1 MKAPFLFTID
11 AASDISFST
20 PKMKRSLY
28 LYAILQGYLI
38 ATAFNSYFDAV
49 ICILSIIL
57 LPSPLPYLIK
67 RYLQLRKNN
76 NLNIL
81 TISKLLQYK
90 SKLSDDLYLGNGF
103 EWLPRHTRLL
113 HEQLQ
118 SGLKSYSSKRHGSFA
133 LQNMDFKNEKRLYIP
148 VSDLTLHTII
158 FGTTGSGKTRL
169 FDLLT
174 VQAVLRG
181 DTVIVIDPKSD
192 SDLLYRITACARKN
206 RRERSLHVIN
216 LANIKESSKIN
227 PLGTYNRPS
236 EIASRITSLMPDSGS
251 AQSFK
256 AHAHSA
262 ITAAV
267 AALTLENKKVNLK
280 NLLQSVSHQERF
292 GVILDNYI
300 KELVLSLNNPK
311 AEQFYLT
318 LYAKAEKDA
327 LASTKN
333 FNKENAKD
341 PLNRKGINNIIFH
354 LELVYNYLCENNI
367 VKTDGDILTLF
378 SVAQMDPSYY
388 QKLTASVMP
397 CLRTLCGGDLN
408 AMLSPHSDNSKE
420 ITLDYLISGNGI
432 IYVSL
437 NCLSD
442 PTLGG
447 YLGKLLIADLCA
459 VAGKIYTN
467 STYHN
472 SAQRHKVSVFIDE
485 AGEMAGEPLVQLLN
499 KSRGADFAV
508 TIATQTFSDLAKR
521 SGSEDAAL
529 QIIGNC
535 NNKISLRLK
544 DATTA
549 EIFTKAMPHTSVP
562 SQSSSISYTENDSS
576 SGVNYGAS
584 RSISM
589 EKSPLFPPE
598 ALQYLPDLEFVG
610 LFADGKIFKG
620 RLPLISPN

>member
-11 AASDISFST
+11 VASDISFSA

-28 LYAILQGYLI
+28 LYAMLQGYLI
-38 ATAFNSYFDAV
+38 LTAFNSYFDAA
-49 ICILSIIL
+49 ICALSIIL
-57 LPSPLPYLIK
+57 LPSPLPYLLK
-67 RYLQLRKNN
+67 RYLQSRKNH
-76 NLNIL
+76 NLNTL
-81 TISKLLQYK
+81 PISRLIKFKAKLRE
-90 SKLSDDLYLGNGF
+90 DLYLGNGF
-103 EWLPRHTRLL
+103 EWQPRHTRLL

-118 SGLKSYSSKRHGSFA
+118 SGLKGYSSKRHGSFE

-148 VSDLTLHTII
+148 VTDLTLHTII

-174 VQAVLRG
+174 VEAVLRG

-192 SDLLYRITACARKN
+192 SDLLSRITACARKT

-236 EIASRITSLMPDSGS
+236 EIASRITSLMPDTGS

-267 AALTLENKKVNLK
+267 AALSLENKKVNLK

-300 KELVLSLNNPK
+300 KDLVLSLNNPK

-327 LASTKN
+327 YASTKN

-354 LELVYNYLCENNI
+354 LELVYNYLCEQNI
-367 VKTDGDILTLF
+367 VATDGDILTLF

-408 AMLSPHSDNSKE
+408 AMFSTQSENGKAL
-420 ITLDYLISGNGI
+420 TLDNLIAGNGI

-447 YLGKLLIADLCA
+447 YLGKLLIADLCS
-459 VAGKIYTN
+459 VAGKIYTDFG
-467 STYHN
+467 YHH
-472 SAQRHKVSVFIDE
+472 AAKHKVSVFIDE

-499 KSRGADFAV
+499 KSRGANFAV

-544 DATTA
+544 DAVTA
-549 EIFTKAMPHTSVP
+549 KIFTEAMPHTSAP
-562 SQSSSISYTENDSS
+562 SQSSSISYTENDDS

-584 RSISM
+584 RSINM

-610 LFADGKIFKG
+610 LFADGKILKG
-620 RLPLISPN
+620 RLPLISAN